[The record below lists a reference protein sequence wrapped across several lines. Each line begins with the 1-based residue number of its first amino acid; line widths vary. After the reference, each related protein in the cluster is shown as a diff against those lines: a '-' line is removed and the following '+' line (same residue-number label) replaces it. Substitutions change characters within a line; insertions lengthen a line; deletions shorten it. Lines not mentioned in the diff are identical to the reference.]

1 MTDNSEFLRK
11 LFADPDEE
19 DQPATDP
26 KPLQQPLAGP
36 VIPGQ
41 ANTPEYTNKTGT
53 SRFLNQLFNN

>member
-1 MTDNSEFLRK
+1 MTDNSEFLRR
-11 LFADPDEE
+11 LFATDEE
-19 DQPATDP
+19 DQPATGP

-41 ANTPEYTNKTGT
+41 ANTPEYTNRTGT